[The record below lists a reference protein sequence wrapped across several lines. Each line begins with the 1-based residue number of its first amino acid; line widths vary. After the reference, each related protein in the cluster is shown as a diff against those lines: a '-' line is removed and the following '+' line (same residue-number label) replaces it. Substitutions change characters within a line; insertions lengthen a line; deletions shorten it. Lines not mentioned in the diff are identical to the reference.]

1 MCVDLSLSL
10 RWLTRLLK
18 SPPEA
23 LLCDR
28 NVIQPLC
35 VWNWKAKQNR
45 DFPTISLL
53 VHPGSR
59 PGCLF
64 VCFLLLLFCF
74 LLLFLF
80 LFLLLVAVVLRL
92 FVCFV
97 FVCLSLLFLFVFC
110 FILFL
115 LLFTFSSCL
124 TRRKTPSYLLTP
136 FLYHMKQTNGSCNHC
151 CVRPDHCYRPHQT
164 NCKWRVL
171 TVPSLIRFTSP
182 IPFQLLELLFL
193 FHPDSLC
200 WSCRCLSSRH
210 LWTWSCLWPRVSGFN
225 PVRLCWGTGEVR
237 WSPYFPTSL
246 SQTRRV

>member
-97 FVCLSLLFLFVFC
+97 FVCLSLLFCLSFVLFC
-110 FILFL
+110 FCCCLHFL
-115 LLFTFSSCL
+115 LVWLGV
-124 TRRKTPSYLLTP
+124 KHQVIYLL
-136 FLYHMKQTNGSCNHC
+136 LSCTTWN
-151 CVRPDHCYRPHQT
+151 R
-164 NCKWRVL
+164 L
-171 TVPSLIRFTSP
+171 TVAAITVVSDQTTVIDRIRRIANGESSPS
-182 IPFQLLELLFL
+182 
-193 FHPDSLC
+193 
-200 WSCRCLSSRH
+200 
-210 LWTWSCLWPRVSGFN
+210 
-225 PVRLCWGTGEVR
+225 RL
-237 WSPYFPTSL
+237 
-246 SQTRRV
+246 